1 MVNGSSQPLKSKYSR
16 LYSFVLN
23 SNMSATQVYEQEDL
37 MSLFYLPLS
46 RTAYAELQELQV
58 IMLNNPLT
66 EQSDVWTYV
75 WGERYTSS
83 KFYTHIHSHIQT
95 PPVYQWLWESCCI
108 MSHKMFAWL
117 LLVDRLNTRDILQRR
132 HWNTTDDTHCELCP
146 LRAYEDRMHL
156 FFQCNFSSRIW
167 NYLQIDW
174 IQNDDLQMVISTAR
188 KYFRKPFFM
197 EVIIIACRNIWLVQN
212 DKVFNQARP
221 TFAKW
226 KFKFIHD
233 MLLIQY
239 RIKQKYKSQLLSWIE
254 SLP

>member
-1 MVNGSSQPLKSKYSR
+1 MCGHMSGVRGTLHP
-16 LYSFVLN
+16 N
-23 SNMSATQVYEQEDL
+23 STLIS
-37 MSLFYLPLS
+37 
-46 RTAYAELQELQV
+46 
-58 IMLNNPLT
+58 
-66 EQSDVWTYV
+66 
-75 WGERYTSS
+75 
-83 KFYTHIHSHIQT
+83 IHT
-95 PPVYQWLWESCCI
+95 FRPPVYQWLWESCCI